1 MRTAVKPGLECP
13 CINVDNHVRLYQEQ
27 FENDIWYVENAN
39 FLVDCKMFLSLIK
52 MVMNTKERGDHSKV
66 GGGDFIGYDENGI
79 AFSMRRIPEK
89 YEKMYLE
96 YLNRFE

>member
-1 MRTAVKPGLECP
+1 
-13 CINVDNHVRLYQEQ
+13 
-27 FENDIWYVENAN
+27 
-39 FLVDCKMFLSLIK
+39 